1 MAKERVAVGKEPPHF
16 SSLNA
21 VLRAA
26 LAMLAEGAA
35 GDDSPASLPALAT
48 IGAGFVPQVRTVVLR
63 HFAEESRVLTVHTDT
78 RSGKITDFKT
88 SPNAALH
95 IFDARKSIQ
104 LRIACRVRIHC
115 RGPVHD
121 KAWEEKSETSR
132 HYYKVVQTPGE
143 PLDDPENAEFD
154 AEMADSGKA
163 NFAVLELDIS
173 GFEWLYISDNGHRR
187 ARFDWTGKEW
197 QGTWLV
203 P

>member
-1 MAKERVAVGKEPPHF
+1 MAKERVAVGKEPPYF

-21 VLRAA
+21 ALRAA
-26 LAMLAEGAA
+26 LAMLGEGAA
-35 GDDSPASLPALAT
+35 GDDIPASLPVLAT
-48 IGAGFVPQVRTVVLR
+48 MGAGSVPQVRTVVLR
-63 HFAEESRVLTVHTDT
+63 QFDEGRRVLTVHTDT
-78 RSGKITDFKT
+78 RSGKIADFKI

-95 IFDARKSIQ
+95 IFDLQKSIQ

-115 RGPVHD
+115 RGPAHD

-154 AEMADSGKA
+154 AAKTDSGKA
-163 NFAVLELDIS
+163 NFAVLELDII